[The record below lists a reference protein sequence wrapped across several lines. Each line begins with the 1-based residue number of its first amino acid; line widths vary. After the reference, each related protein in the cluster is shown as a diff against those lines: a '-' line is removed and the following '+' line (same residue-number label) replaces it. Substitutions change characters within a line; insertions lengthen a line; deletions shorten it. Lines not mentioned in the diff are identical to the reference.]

1 MVSVHG
7 CLVPC
12 TWDNIMAV
20 EVCGKGNSP
29 HGGQETVRKGPGII
43 FKDTSPP
50 VTYFLSVGLT

>member
-1 MVSVHG
+1 
-7 CLVPC
+7 
-12 TWDNIMAV
+12 MAV

-43 FKDTSPP
+43 FKDTLPP